1 LSVIFIILKCYFID
15 NELKATTSS
24 QAALLDDLWN
34 KLVPSC
40 SAAWKELAKIF
51 HRKKEKNVAQK
62 KYKNARN
69 YKKDQECLK

>member
-1 LSVIFIILKCYFID
+1 
-15 NELKATTSS
+15 
-24 QAALLDDLWN
+24 
-34 KLVPSC
+34 
-40 SAAWKELAKIF
+40 LAKIF